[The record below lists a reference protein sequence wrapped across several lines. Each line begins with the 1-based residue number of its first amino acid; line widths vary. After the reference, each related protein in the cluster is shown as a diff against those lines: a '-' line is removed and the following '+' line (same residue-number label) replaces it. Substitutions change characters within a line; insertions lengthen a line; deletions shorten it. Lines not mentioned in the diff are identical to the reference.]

1 MEFSN
6 LDTNNDGKLQKD
18 ELLEGLVNSFTLNEQ
33 SAEKYV
39 DKILNSQ
46 TYHREYIL
54 YRNYPEI

>member
-1 MEFSN
+1 MLLDKLMKKAKKMPSEQERN
-6 LDTNNDGKLQKD
+6 LMGNEN
-18 ELLEGLVNSFTLNEQ
+18 LEKML
-33 SAEKYV
+33 KYV